1 MRHVAAAADLF
12 GDTAVPGL
20 ALFPDLI
27 DPTQER
33 LLCAAIDAS
42 GLAPFR
48 FQGWQGHRLTASFG
62 WSFDFTTGRMTRA
75 ADLPDFLLPVRD
87 RLAAAA
93 GIDAALLE
101 QALLIRYD
109 PGAGI
114 GWHRDRPHYEHV
126 LGLSLGSHATLRLR
140 QRVEPKGFR
149 RATVALVPRGA
160 YCLDGEV
167 RHTWEHSIAPGHATR
182 WSITF
187 RSLSDLGRRVLGG

>member
-1 MRHVAAAADLF
+1 MRHAPAAADLF
-12 GDTAVPGL
+12 GDTLVPGL

-27 DPTQER
+27 DATEESR
-33 LLCAAIDAS
+33 LRQAIDAS
-42 GLAPFR
+42 GLSPFR
-48 FQGWQGHRLTASFG
+48 FQRWEGHRLTASFG
-62 WSFDFTTGRMTRA
+62 WSFDFTTGRMTKA

-93 GIDAALLE
+93 EIEATLLE

-126 LGLSLGSHATLRLR
+126 LGLSLGSPATLRLR
-140 QRVEPKGFR
+140 QRVVPKGFR
-149 RATVALVPRGA
+149 RATVALAPRGA
-160 YCLDGEV
+160 YRLDGEV
-167 RHTWEHSIAPGHATR
+167 RHDWEHSIAPGHATR

-187 RSLSDLGRRVLGG
+187 RSLSDLGRHALGG